1 MGDVLGSTV
10 NVGFEIVDNRPGKAQ
25 SNQRYTVTVSL
36 EGSVWLNKVIRTQS
50 SQLSSVCIKAM

>member
-36 EGSVWLNKVIRTQS
+36 EGSVWLNKVTRTQYFPN
-50 SQLSSVCIKAM
+50 